1 MLRSSPGFS
10 QFDITDYCD
19 DYTSFGGGNLLKQIS
34 RIEQQTTAF
43 SDYHMN
49 VRIEVLFLI
58 ITYVSVDTNYRN
70 YDYEL
75 LANKTIG
82 TR

>member
-1 MLRSSPGFS
+1 M
-10 QFDITDYCD
+10 
-19 DYTSFGGGNLLKQIS
+19 LKQIS
-34 RIEQQTTAF
+34 RIELQTTAF

-49 VRIEVLFLI
+49 VKIEVLFHV
-58 ITYVSVDTNYRN
+58 ITDVSVDTNYRN
-70 YDYEL
+70 YDYEFEL

>member
-1 MLRSSPGFS
+1 MPVA
-10 QFDITDYCD
+10 
-19 DYTSFGGGNLLKQIS
+19 
-34 RIEQQTTAF
+34 AF

-49 VRIEVLFLI
+49 VKIEVLFLI
-58 ITYVSVDTNYRN
+58 ITDVSVDTNYRN